1 MSGNALE
8 AVLNLDGFQ
17 KIPRMEFRRAP
28 LRKAFRRAGQSVA
41 KAAKRKISGR
51 LAGAGNYPSKRTGR
65 MVRSLRVRVSRPGL
79 LVKVYHEK
87 RADMTDF
94 YPAFLHYGTSRGLRA
109 RDNWIADALAD
120 HADDIR
126 ARLRDG
132 LLEALA

>member
-1 MSGNALE
+1 MSGGALE

-28 LRKAFRRAGQSVA
+28 MRKAFRGAGQVVA
-41 KAAKRKISGR
+41 KAARKRISAR
-51 LAGAGNYPSKRTGR
+51 QAGEKYPAKRTGR
-65 MVRSLRVRVSRPGL
+65 LVKSLRVRVSKPGL

-87 RADMTDF
+87 RADMKDF

-120 HADDIR
+120 HAADVR